1 MTTLTDTAE
10 RFRSLHRGGTPL
22 VLPNAWDVASAR
34 LVEDAGAA
42 AVATSSAGV
51 AWSLGAPDGDRLDRG
66 RAVDLVARVA
76 RAVRVPVTAD
86 IENGF
91 AADPAGVAETI
102 RAVIEAGGV
111 GVNLEDVTYGEAGPA
126 LNPIEDQVERIRAAR
141 EAADA
146 TGIPLYLNA
155 RTDIYLLGI
164 GEPETRLSASLERAT
179 AYLAAGADGI
189 FVPGTADPATVAEL
203 VKGIDAPLNILAG
216 PGAPTIGELAAL
228 GVARVSIGSKLTAA
242 AYGAARRAAEELL
255 GAGTYGGLAGALD
268 YGTLN
273 RLLSGGR

>member
-1 MTTLTDTAE
+1 MTTLTETAE

-51 AWSLGAPDGDRLDRG
+51 AWSLGAPDGDRLDRD

-102 RAVIEAGGV
+102 RAVVAAGGV
-111 GVNLEDVTYGEAGPA
+111 GVNLEDVSYGDDGPT
-126 LNPIEDQVERIRAAR
+126 LNPIPEQVERIRAAR

-146 TGIPLYLNA
+146 TGVPLYLNA

-164 GEPETRLSASLERAT
+164 GAPETRLAASLERAA
-179 AYLAAGADGI
+179 AYREAGADGI
-189 FVPGTADPATVAEL
+189 FVPGTTDPDTVAAL
-203 VKGIDAPLNILAG
+203 VKGIAAPLNILAG
-216 PGAPTIGELAAL
+216 PGAPTIAELAAL

-273 RLLSGGR
+273 RLLSGDR